1 VRLIDSHCHLQ
12 ADAFAKDRH
21 AVARAARAAGVERIL
36 APGWDLASS
45 RASVAMA
52 AEGEGISAAV
62 GVHPHAA
69 ADVDDAGWAEIEAL
83 AADPGVVA
91 IGETGLDYD
100 RAFAPRE
107 TQLAN
112 LRRNLLL
119 SRETG
124 KPAILHCR
132 SRAGQHD
139 AQDDLIV
146 ELRAAGI
153 GSRASGD
160 GDAVSRP
167 PAVLHSFSGPLA
179 YAESALAL
187 GLMVSFSGLVFR
199 AGEEV
204 SAQVAR
210 RVPEDRLLVET
221 DSPYL
226 APPGA
231 PKRRN
236 EPRWVAVT
244 AAWLAEQRQMDP
256 QVLGELLVANH
267 DRAFGRAS

>member
-1 VRLIDSHCHLQ
+1 MRLIDSHCHLQ
-12 ADAFAKDRH
+12 ADAFARDRH
-21 AVARAARAAGVERIL
+21 EVVQAARATGVERIL

-52 AEGEGISAAV
+52 AEGEGIAAAV

-69 ADVDDAGWAEIEAL
+69 AEVGAADWAEIETL
-83 AADPGVVA
+83 AAEPSVVA

-107 TQLAN
+107 AQLAN
-112 LRRNLLL
+112 LRRNLALA
-119 SRETG
+119 RQTG

-139 AQDDLIV
+139 AQDDLIA
-146 ELRAAGI
+146 ELKAAGL
-153 GSRASGD
+153 GATTAAD
-160 GDAVSRP
+160 GGTGRP
-167 PAVLHSFSGPLA
+167 PAVLHSFSGSLG
-179 YAESALAL
+179 YAEAAVAL

-199 AGEEV
+199 SGEEV
-204 SAQVAR
+204 SAEVAM
-210 RVPEDRLLVET
+210 RVPADRLLVET

-231 PKRRN
+231 SKRRN
-236 EPRWVAVT
+236 EPRWVAIT
-244 AAWLAEQRQMDP
+244 AAWLAEQRGVDP
-256 QVLGELLVANH
+256 RTLGDQLVANH
-267 DRAFGRAS
+267 DRAFGRTV

>member
-12 ADAFAKDRH
+12 ADAFANDRYE
-21 AVARAARAAGVERIL
+21 VVQAARLAGVERIL

-52 AEGEGISAAV
+52 AAGEGIAAAV

-69 ADVDDAGWAEIEAL
+69 GEAGAADWAEIETL
-83 AADPGVVA
+83 AADPSVVA

-107 TQLAN
+107 AQLVN
-112 LRRNLLL
+112 LRRNLALA
-119 SRETG
+119 RQTG

-139 AQDDLIV
+139 AQDELIA
-146 ELRAAGI
+146 ELEAAGLSA
-153 GSRASGD
+153 GTAG
-160 GDAVSRP
+160 GGAASRP

-179 YAESALAL
+179 YAEAAVAL

-199 AGEEV
+199 SGEEV
-204 SAQVAR
+204 SAEVAR
-210 RVPEDRLLVET
+210 RVPADRLLVET

-226 APPGA
+226 SPPGA
-231 PKRRN
+231 SKRRN
-236 EPRWVAVT
+236 EPRWVAIT
-244 AAWLAEQRQMDP
+244 AAWLAERRQMDP
-256 QVLGELLVANH
+256 EILGEQLVANH
-267 DRAFGRAS
+267 ERAFGRTA